1 LGKADKSDM
10 EYYRR
15 GFQLQN
21 RNPCGDNGYY
31 KRWTSTNRYKMKK
44 KQYNNKQQQGL
55 PVTEDAVQKGAEAI
69 LEKNDKFNK

>member
-1 LGKADKSDM
+1 
-10 EYYRR
+10 
-15 GFQLQN
+15 
-21 RNPCGDNGYY
+21 
-31 KRWTSTNRYKMKK
+31 MKK